1 MMREFF
7 ARASRKTGLAP
18 GTIVHVGEKP
28 PEPVRVSVID
38 FDADRV
44 DEREDVSVE
53 DCPRYRDTPS
63 VTWINFDGVHEV
75 SLVKA
80 LGSQFGLH
88 PLLLEDIVNTHQR
101 PKLEDF
107 GDYLY
112 IVLRMLSLRDEDGE
126 LVLENEQISIVLG
139 SRMVLTFQER
149 SGDVF
154 DPVRKRIRDNRGSIR
169 RSGADHLAYSII
181 DVVVDNYFG
190 ILERL
195 GDEMEELDDQLMENP
210 RLEALHKVQRLKRM
224 MITIR
229 RSVWPLRDVIN
240 GVLRGDVKL
249 FKKPTLVF
257 MRDVYDH
264 TIRAV
269 DMTETFREML
279 AGMHDLYL
287 AQVSNRMN
295 EVMKVLTV
303 IATIFIP
310 LTFIAGVYGMNFD
323 NMPELHWRY
332 GYWYVWVVMLFA
344 GILLLA
350 LFRRKHWL

>member
-1 MMREFF
+1 MMKEFF
-7 ARASRKTGLAP
+7 TRASRKTGLAP

-38 FDADRV
+38 YDADRV
-44 DEREDVSVE
+44 DERENVSVE
-53 DCPRYRDTPS
+53 DCSRYRNTPS

-75 SLVKA
+75 NLVKA

-112 IVLRMLSLRDEDGE
+112 IVLRMLSLHDDDGE
-126 LVLENEQISIVLG
+126 LVLENEQISIVMG
-139 SRMVLTFQER
+139 SGVVLTFQER

-154 DPVRKRIRDNRGSIR
+154 DSVRKRIRDNRGPIR

-181 DVVVDNYFG
+181 DVVVDNYFA

-195 GDEMEELDDQLMENP
+195 GDEMEVLDDQLVDNP
-210 RLEALHKVQRLKRM
+210 RLEALRKVQWLKRM

-240 GVLRGDVKL
+240 NVLRGDVKL

-332 GYWYVWVVMLFA
+332 GYWFVWLVMLSA
-344 GILLLA
+344 GILLLV